1 MSWKGFQFHGKKKTD
16 RPEETSKTAITNSVH
31 ILPRNFFSSSF
42 PLPLINLT
50 HGITTKHLPFHW
62 QMTYSEN
69 RGLSG
74 SASSCPQLL
83 ILRDN
88 TQQAVGLQSKSAKE
102 KRQQRLHSFH
112 WLIGGDLSCVERDY
126 GDSDSHTTVR
136 GGELFFVIDLTHIE
150 AVQEKVDRENCSREC
165 IKV

>member
-16 RPEETSKTAITNSVH
+16 RPTGRDIKDSNHKFRSHTSAEF
-31 ILPRNFFSSSF
+31 LSSSF

-102 KRQQRLHSFH
+102 KRHSFH